1 MTSRTRWIVLFV
13 STPVVAF
20 VLVGGLLGR
29 ASADERTFSHLRI
42 FEDVVQLILGNYVE
56 EVNVDKVM
64 NGAMR
69 GLAEGLDA
77 DSAYLTPTETKEVER
92 AAVPAPGTV
101 GIDLTRQYYLRVVST
116 RDGSAAE
123 KAGIR
128 TGDSVRAIDGQPTR
142 NLSAIEGMRLLRGP
156 VGSKVKLTL
165 LRDSLADPHEVTL
178 VREAEP
184 VTVVSSRMQTGGAP
198 GVGYVRIAAFTA
210 GASTHLQNEVASLTK
225 QGASK
230 LVIDLRGTSEGTY
243 EEGIKAARLFVP
255 AGSTIVTLEAKS
267 QSQTNTATVTKA
279 LKGDGTITLPVVI
292 LSTTGTS
299 GASEVF
305 AAALADNKRATL
317 VGERTIGRAGI
328 QKLVKLPDGS
338 GLWMTY
344 ALYKSPSGTAIHGT
358 GLTPSVEVEEPDV
371 EFGAPRPTTDPILDK
386 ALEQFSLKKAA

>member
-29 ASADERTFSHLRI
+29 ASADERSYPHLRI

-77 DSAYLTPTETKEVER
+77 DSAYLPPSEVKDIEHG
-92 AAVPAPGTV
+92 AALPPGTV
-101 GIDLTRQYYLRVVST
+101 GIDLTRQYYLRVVSA
-116 RDGSAAE
+116 RDGSPAD

-156 VGSKVKLTL
+156 LGSKVTLTL

-178 VREAEP
+178 VREAESAS
-184 VTVVSSRMQTGGAP
+184 VVSSHMQSGATP
-198 GVGYVRIAAFTA
+198 GIGYVRVAAFTP
-210 GASTHLQNEVASLTK
+210 GAATHLQTEIASLTK
-225 QGASK
+225 QGATR
-230 LVIDLRGTSEGTY
+230 LVIDLRGTSEGAY
-243 EEGIKAARLFVP
+243 DEGIKTARLFVP
-255 AGSTIVTLEAKS
+255 AGGVIATLESKG
-267 QSQTNTATVTKA
+267 QSTPAVQHAV
-279 LKGDGTITLPVVI
+279 KGDGTIALPLVV

-299 GASEVF
+299 GAAEVF
-305 AAALADNKRATL
+305 AAALIDNKRATL
-317 VGERTIGRAGI
+317 VGERTIGRAGL

-338 GLWMTY
+338 ALWMTY
-344 ALYKSPSGTAIHGT
+344 ARYLAPSGTSIHGT

-371 EFGAPRPTTDPILDK
+371 EFGTPRPTSDPILEK
-386 ALEQFSLKKAA
+386 GIAQFAMKKAA

>member
-29 ASADERTFSHLRI
+29 ASADERTFGHLRI

-56 EVNVDKVM
+56 EVDVDKVM

-77 DSAYLTPTETKEVER
+77 DSAYLSPALAKDVER
-92 AAVPAPGTV
+92 AAPPAPGTV
-101 GIDLTRQYYLRVVST
+101 GIDLTRQYYLRVVAT

-142 NLSAIEGMRLLRGP
+142 NLSAIEGMRLLRGA
-156 VGSKVKLTL
+156 VGTKVTLTL

-184 VTVVSSRMQTGGAP
+184 ATLVSGRMQAGSTP
-198 GVGYVRIAAFTA
+198 GIGYLRIAAFTP
-210 GASTHLQNEVASLTK
+210 GAAAHLQTEIAALTK
-225 QGASK
+225 QGASR
-230 LVIDLRGTSEGTY
+230 LVIDLRGTSDGTY
-243 EEGIKAARLFVP
+243 DEAIKAARLFVP
-255 AGSTIVTLEAKS
+255 AGGVIATLEAKG
-267 QSQTNTATVTKA
+267 QATPTVTKA
-279 LKGDGTITLPVVI
+279 LKTDGSVTVPLVL

-305 AAALADNKRATL
+305 AAALVDNKRATL
-317 VGERTIGRAGI
+317 IGERTIGRAGL

-338 GLWMTY
+338 ALWMTY
-344 ALYKSPSGTAIHGT
+344 AQYLAPSGNSIHGT
-358 GLTPSVEVEEPDV
+358 GLTPAVEVEEPDV

-386 ALEQFSLKKAA
+386 AVEQFAMKKAA

>member
-56 EVNVDKVM
+56 EVDVDKVM

-178 VREAEP
+178 TREAEP
-184 VTVVSSRMQTGGAP
+184 TTLVSSRMQAGTP
-198 GVGYVRIAAFTA
+198 GVGYVRVAAFTT
-210 GASTHLQNEVASLTK
+210 GAATHLQTEVAGLIK

-230 LVIDLRGTSEGTY
+230 LVIDLRGTSEGAY
-243 EEGIKAARLFVP
+243 EEGIKAAKLFVP
-255 AGSTIVTLEAKS
+255 AGATITTLEAKT
-267 QSQTNTATVTKA
+267 QAQANAATVTKA
-279 LKGDGTITLPVVI
+279 LKGDGSVTQPVVI
-292 LSTTGTS
+292 LTTTGTS
-299 GASEVF
+299 GAAEVF

-338 GLWMTY
+338 ALWMTY
-344 ALYKSPSGTAIHGT
+344 ALYKSPANNAIHGT
-358 GLTPSVEVEEPDV
+358 GLTPAVEVEEPDV
-371 EFGAPRPTTDPILDK
+371 EFGAPKPTTDPILDK
-386 ALEQFSLKKAA
+386 GLEQFAMKKAA

>member
-29 ASADERTFSHLRI
+29 ASADERTFGHLRI

-56 EVNVDKVM
+56 EVDVDKVM

-77 DSAYLTPTETKEVER
+77 DSAYLTPTEAKEVER
-92 AAVPAPGTV
+92 AAAPAPGTV

-128 TGDSVRAIDGQPTR
+128 TGDSLRAIDGQPTR
-142 NLSAIEGMRLLRGP
+142 NLSAVEGMRLLRGP

-165 LRDSLADPHEVTL
+165 LRDSLADPHEITL

-184 VTVVSSRMQTGGAP
+184 ATVVSGRMQTAATP
-198 GVGYVRIAAFTA
+198 GIGYVRVAAF
-210 GASTHLQNEVASLTK
+210 STGSAAHLQTEVAALIK
-225 QGASK
+225 QGASR
-230 LVIDLRGTSEGTY
+230 LVIDLRGTSEGAY
-243 EEGIKAARLFVP
+243 DEGIKAARLFVP
-255 AGSTIVTLEAKS
+255 TGSVIVTLDAKG
-267 QSQTNTATVTKA
+267 QSTPTVTKA
-279 LKGDGTITLPVVI
+279 LKGDGTITVPVVL

-305 AAALADNKRATL
+305 AAALVDNKRATL
-317 VGERTIGRAGI
+317 VGERTIGRAGM

-338 GLWMTY
+338 ALWMTY
-344 ALYKSPSGTAIHGT
+344 AQYLAPSGTSIHGT

-371 EFGAPRPTTDPILDK
+371 EFGAPRPTADPILDK
-386 ALEQFSLKKAA
+386 AVEQFAAKKAA

>member
-56 EVNVDKVM
+56 PVDVDKVM

-77 DSAYLTPTETKEVER
+77 DSAYLTAAETKEFER
-92 AAVPAPGTV
+92 GSAATPAAGTV

-116 RDGSAAE
+116 RDGSPAD

-128 TGDSVRAIDGQPTR
+128 TGDSVRAIDGLPTR

-165 LRDSLADPHEVTL
+165 LRDSLADPHELTL

-184 VTVVSSRMQTGGAP
+184 ASVVNSRMQAGATP
-198 GVGYVRIAAFTA
+198 GIGYVRVAAFTV
-210 GASTHLQNEVASLTK
+210 GASGHLQNEIASLTK
-225 QGASK
+225 QGAAK
-230 LVIDLRGTSEGTY
+230 LVIDLRGTSEGAY
-243 EEGIKAARLFVP
+243 DEGIKAARLFVP
-255 AGSTIVTLEAKS
+255 VGSTIASLDVKG
-267 QSQTNTATVTKA
+267 QTAATVTKS

-299 GASEVF
+299 GAAEVF
-305 AAALADNKRATL
+305 AAALVDNKRATL
-317 VGERTIGRAGI
+317 VGERTIGRAGV

-338 GLWMTY
+338 SLWMTY
-344 ALYKSPSGTAIHGT
+344 ARYMAPSGNAIHGT

-371 EFGAPRPTTDPILDK
+371 EFGAPRPAADPILDK
-386 ALEQFSLKKAA
+386 AVEQFAMKKAA

>member
-29 ASADERTFSHLRI
+29 ASADERTFGHLRI

-56 EVNVDKVM
+56 QVDVDKVM

-77 DSAYLTPTETKEVER
+77 DSAYLTPAETKEVER
-92 AAVPAPGTV
+92 PSAPAAGTV

-116 RDGSAAE
+116 RDGSPAD

-156 VGSKVKLTL
+156 VGSQVKLTL
-165 LRDSLADPHEVTL
+165 LRDSLADPHDVTL

-184 VTVVSSRMQTGGAP
+184 ATVVSGRMQTGATP
-198 GVGYVRIAAFTA
+198 GVGYVRVAAFTT
-210 GASTHLQNEVASLTK
+210 GVSTHLQNEIASLTK
-225 QGASK
+225 QGASR
-230 LVIDLRGTSEGTY
+230 LVIDLRGTSEGAY
-243 EEGIKAARLFVP
+243 DEGIKAARLFVP
-255 AGSTIVTLEAKS
+255 IGSTVATLDVKG
-267 QSQTNTATVTKA
+267 QTTPTVTKSA
-279 LKGDGTITLPVVI
+279 KGDGTIGLPVVI

-299 GASEVF
+299 GAAEVF
-305 AAALADNKRATL
+305 AAALVDNKRATL

-338 GLWMTY
+338 ALWMTY
-344 ALYKSPSGTAIHGT
+344 ARYMAPSGNAIHGT

-386 ALEQFSLKKAA
+386 GVEQFAMKKAA

>member
-29 ASADERTFSHLRI
+29 ASADERTFGHLRI

-56 EVNVDKVM
+56 EVDVDKVM

-77 DSAYLTPTETKEVER
+77 DSAYLTPALTKEVER
-92 AAVPAPGTV
+92 AAAPAPGTV

-156 VGSKVKLTL
+156 VGSSVKLTI
-165 LRDSLADPHEVTL
+165 LRDSLADPHDVTL

-184 VTVVSSRMQTGGAP
+184 VEAAKVVTGRIQTGSTP
-198 GVGYVRIAAFTA
+198 GIGYIRVAAFTPGSA
-210 GASTHLQNEVASLTK
+210 THLQNEVGSLSK
-225 QGASK
+225 QGASH

-255 AGSTIVTLEAKS
+255 AGATIATLDAKG
-267 QSQTNTATVTKA
+267 QSPATTKA
-279 LKGDGTITLPVVI
+279 LKGDGAITLPVVI

-299 GASEVF
+299 GAAEVF
-305 AAALADNKRATL
+305 AAALLDNKRATL
-317 VGERTIGRAGI
+317 VGERTIGRAGL

-344 ALYKSPSGTAIHGT
+344 AQYLSPSGNSIHGS

-386 ALEQFSLKKAA
+386 GLEQFAMKKAA

>member
-29 ASADERTFSHLRI
+29 ASADERTFGHLRI

-56 EVNVDKVM
+56 EVDVDKVM

-77 DSAYLTPTETKEVER
+77 DSAYLTPALAKDVER
-92 AAVPAPGTV
+92 AAAPAPGTV
-101 GIDLTRQYYLRVVST
+101 GIDLTRQYYLRVVAT

-142 NLSAIEGMRLLRGP
+142 NLSALEGMRLLRGA
-156 VGSKVKLTL
+156 VGSKVTLTL

-184 VTVVSSRMQTGGAP
+184 ATLVSGRMQTGSTP
-198 GVGYVRIAAFTA
+198 GIGYLRVAAFTA
-210 GASTHLQNEVASLTK
+210 GAATHLQTEIAGLTK
-225 QGASK
+225 QGASR
-230 LVIDLRGTSEGTY
+230 LVIDLRGTSDGTY
-243 EEGIKAARLFVP
+243 DEAIKAARLFVP
-255 AGSTIVTLEAKS
+255 AGGTIATLEAKG
-267 QSQTNTATVTKA
+267 QTTPTVTKS
-279 LKGDGTITLPVVI
+279 LKTDGSVTVPVVL

-299 GASEVF
+299 GASDVF
-305 AAALADNKRATL
+305 AAALVDNKRATL

-338 GLWMTY
+338 ALWMTY
-344 ALYKSPSGTAIHGT
+344 AQYLAPSGTSIHGT

-371 EFGAPRPTTDPILDK
+371 EFGAPRPTADPILDK
-386 ALEQFSLKKAA
+386 AVEQFAMKKAA

>member
-29 ASADERTFSHLRI
+29 ASANEGTYPHLRI

-56 EVNVDKVM
+56 VVDVDKVM

-77 DSAYLTPTETKEVER
+77 DSAYLPPVLAKEVER
-92 AAVPAPGTV
+92 QAAPAAGTV
-101 GIDLTRQYYLRVVST
+101 GIDLTRQYYLRVVSA
-116 RDGSAAE
+116 RDGSPAD

-128 TGDSVRAIDGQPTR
+128 TGDSVRAIDDQPTR
-142 NLSAIEGMRLLRGP
+142 NLSALEGMRLLRGP
-156 VGSKVKLTL
+156 VGTKVKLTI

-184 VTVVSSRMQTGGAP
+184 TTLVTGRMQAGSTP
-198 GVGYVRIAAFTA
+198 GIGYVRVASFATGAAAKLQSEIAA
-210 GASTHLQNEVASLTK
+210 LQK
-225 QGASK
+225 QGASR
-230 LVIDLRGTSEGTY
+230 LVIDLRGTSEGSY

-255 AGSTIVTLEAKS
+255 AGDTIVTLQAKG
-267 QSQTNTATVTKA
+267 QATDAVTKA
-279 LKGDGTITLPVVI
+279 AKGDGTITVPVVL

-305 AAALADNKRATL
+305 AAALVDNKRATL

-338 GLWMTY
+338 ALWMTY
-344 ALYKSPSGTAIHGT
+344 AQYLAPSGNSIHGT

-371 EFGAPRPTTDPILDK
+371 EFGQPRPTADPILDK
-386 ALEQFSLKKAA
+386 GVEQFGIKKAA

>member
-56 EVNVDKVM
+56 QVDVDKVM

-77 DSAYLTPTETKEVER
+77 DSAYLTPAEAKEVER
-92 AAVPAPGTV
+92 AAPLAPGTV

-142 NLSAIEGMRLLRGP
+142 NLSAVEGMRLLHGP

-165 LRDSLADPHEVTL
+165 LRDSLADPHEITL

-184 VTVVSSRMQTGGAP
+184 ATIVSGRMQTGATP
-198 GVGYVRIAAFTA
+198 GIGYLRVAAF
-210 GASTHLQNEVASLTK
+210 STGSATHVQSEVAALIK
-225 QGASK
+225 QGASR
-230 LVIDLRGTSEGTY
+230 LVIDLRGTSEGVY
-243 EEGIKAARLFVP
+243 DEGIKAARLFVP
-255 AGSTIVTLEAKS
+255 AGGVIGSLDPGHQATP
-267 QSQTNTATVTKA
+267 TVTKA
-279 LKGDGTITLPVVI
+279 MKGDGAITVPVVL

-299 GASEVF
+299 GAAEVF
-305 AAALADNKRATL
+305 AAALVDNKRATL
-317 VGERTIGRAGI
+317 VGERTIGRAGL

-338 GLWMTY
+338 ALWMTY
-344 ALYKSPSGTAIHGT
+344 AQYLAPSGTSIHGT

-386 ALEQFSLKKAA
+386 AVEQFAVKKAA